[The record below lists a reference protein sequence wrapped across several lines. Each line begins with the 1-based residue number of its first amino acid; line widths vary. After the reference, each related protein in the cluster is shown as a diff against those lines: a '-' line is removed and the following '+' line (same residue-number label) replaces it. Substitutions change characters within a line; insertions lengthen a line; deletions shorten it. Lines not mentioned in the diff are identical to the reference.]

1 MSLKDCIKCG
11 PASPSTTRFIP
22 GLHIIGKVHAFGASV
37 NSSTLRLG
45 DRVAALLPDGGG
57 NAKYIS
63 IPLSNAILLPDDA
76 RHEDIICL
84 VANYVTAYQCL
95 KLAKKNGARLNRAK
109 VLVTNASRPVGQA
122 IVELAL
128 NEGAKVYVT
137 AHKMHEDHLTKL
149 GAKCFNV
156 KPNKWLPYLEGKMD
170 VVVDNLYTDG
180 YEASYRAL
188 KPTGILVC
196 NTNVALNNGSPSF
209 CNAFDDT
216 TISTSISSWWN
227 TVRVKYLWSRAVF
240 YDLNESYKAEP
251 ETFANELHRL
261 IHKLERGDIK
271 PKVAGRVS
279 LNQVPKAQLLIE
291 KGLPS
296 EFHAMIVQCLFLSVS
311 SAHISISLLSHVVSR
326 RWNSH
331 MPSLEGVGPES
342 KSES

>member
-1 MSLKDCIKCG
+1 MASISDQFILLDSHLQASTVSLKDCIKCS
-11 PASPSTTRFIP
+11 PASSSLTRFIP
-22 GLHIIGKVHAFGASV
+22 GLQIIGKVHSFGASV
-37 NSSTLRLG
+37 NSSSLRLG

-63 IPLSNAILLPDDA
+63 IPLSKAILLPDDA

-84 VANYVTAYQCL
+84 VSNYMTAYQCL
-95 KLAKKNGARLNRAK
+95 KLAKKNGARLHRSK

-128 NEGAKVYVT
+128 KEGAKVYVT

-156 KPNKWLPYLEGKMD
+156 KPNKWLPHLEGKMD

-188 KPTGILVC
+188 NPTGVLVC
-196 NTNVALNNGSPSF
+196 NANCALKNGSSSF

-216 TISTSISSWWN
+216 SVSTSISSWWN
-227 TVRVKYLWSRAVF
+227 TIRVKYLWSRAVF
-240 YDLNESYKAEP
+240 FDLNESYEADP

-261 IHKLERGDIK
+261 IYKLQRGEIM

-291 KGLPS
+291 RGLPS
-296 EFHAMIVQCLFLSVS
+296 EFP
-311 SAHISISLLSHVVSR
+311 LL
-326 RWNSH
+326 
-331 MPSLEGVGPES
+331 L
-342 KSES
+342 